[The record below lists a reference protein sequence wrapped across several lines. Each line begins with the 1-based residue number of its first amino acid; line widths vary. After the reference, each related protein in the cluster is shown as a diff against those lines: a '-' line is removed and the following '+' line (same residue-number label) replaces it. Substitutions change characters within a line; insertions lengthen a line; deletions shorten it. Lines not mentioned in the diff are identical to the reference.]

1 MNSREGETGMEA
13 QRISVAEQAAEQRR
27 EEAWKRE
34 EFFADILESG
44 PPGEVE
50 YGGIEEECRR
60 QGLNRWQLWEG
71 LAVWDYPAQSLTTL
85 GGGLPVG
92 EAEQE
97 RMRRRI
103 LGLIGRLPQGSKEEF
118 IGLVRLMNCVQQRVE
133 FLCEMMVY
141 LFAER
146 EKGREEG
153 GGEVEGKR
161 YTEYFCDKLMWDL
174 SKIQD
179 LGGLHSLAVVEQEY
193 RDWLVDLLMS
203 GEVLV

>member
-1 MNSREGETGMEA
+1 MGT
-13 QRISVAEQAAEQRR
+13 QRISVVEQAAEQRR
-27 EEAWKRE
+27 EEAWDRE

-44 PPGEVE
+44 PPGEAE
-50 YGGIEEECRR
+50 YHGIEEECRR

-71 LAVWDYPAQSLTTL
+71 LAVWEDPTRSLTAL
-85 GGGLPVG
+85 GGGMPIG

-103 LGLIGRLPQGSKEEF
+103 LGLIGRLPRGSKKEF
-118 IGLVRLMNCVQQRVE
+118 AALVRLMSCVQQRVE

-146 EKGREEG
+146 EKGREEEG
-153 GGEVEGKR
+153 EEVEAKR
-161 YTEYFCDKLMWDL
+161 YTEFFCDKLMWEL
-174 SKIQD
+174 AKIQD
-179 LGGLHSLAVVEQEY
+179 LGQLRSLAAVEQEY

-203 GEVLV
+203 GEVLA